1 MQRERDARE
10 ARQLDREIRAQ
21 ERHYQSESK
30 KHKDAVDKA
39 SSAAISTQVHT
50 QLRQGNRGSNNDRK
64 TSTTTPPSRSPRN
77 SVERTT
83 LLAEHTLASDPFLQL
98 SSPSGPLLSEDSTL
112 KSFEAVSDCFQT
124 IGIVFSCKFFYF
136 SGNPQHAN
144 LTKIA
149 QRNAVRLVGLV
160 QATLRPVGSFAG
172 ELAHH
177 SPGLARASHVQRN
190 NGGGRIDADN
200 LRCCGLGHSCSHSAT
215 RCDHVARWLYRKR
228 AVANR
233 FAGTIRGTTSVYVS
247 LY

>member
-124 IGIVFSCKFFYF
+124 IGIVFSCKFFF
-136 SGNPQHAN
+136 FQEILSTLTSPKSHSGTPSA
-144 LTKIA
+144 
-149 QRNAVRLVGLV
+149 
-160 QATLRPVGSFAG
+160 S
-172 ELAHH
+172 LASYKQLYDQSDH
-177 SPGLARASHVQRN
+177 SPVSSHTIRQDSP
-190 NGGGRIDADN
+190 GP
-200 LRCCGLGHSCSHSAT
+200 AT
-215 RCDHVARWLYRKR
+215 SNATT
-228 AVANR
+228 AVAGSTPITFAVAALATVAPILPLGVTTLQDDSTESEQSLTGSQGQSEALHR
-233 FAGTIRGTTSVYVS
+233 FM
-247 LY
+247 